1 MVFCSL
7 AIWRLGLSYTGIAS
21 GSPAN
26 RPERPSIYTPSQ
38 VVCDKLI
45 CTQCCPG
52 DQPGLR

>member
-26 RPERPSIYTPSQ
+26 RRERPSIYTPSQ
-38 VVCDKLI
+38 VTSRDF
-45 CTQCCPG
+45 G
-52 DQPGLR
+52 DQDRTVYMVMEIL